1 LTSPQIFEKLKQ
13 KIEPAEQERRQQD
26 VNAKVHS
33 QHQKTQERLVELVRE
48 NASMR
53 YYCEASLY

>member
-13 KIEPAEQERRQQD
+13 KIEPAEQEKRQQD
-26 VNAKVHS
+26 VNAKVHA
-33 QHQKTQERLVELVRE
+33 QYQKAQERLAELVRK

-53 YYCEASLY
+53 YYRGASLY